1 MASIWSFCPQTRYDR
16 SKQGRAVGGW
26 SVDAVTLVAG
36 SLPIRQR
43 FREAGVTGNEVG
55 IFSGLMDA
63 RSIFLTANA
72 GTTYFRY
79 LDDWQL
85 DDLPVGLAVH
95 WQRGTR

>member
-1 MASIWSFCPQTRYDR
+1 MASIWSFCPQTCYDR

-36 SLPIRQR
+36 SMPIRQR

-63 RSIFLTANA
+63 KSIS
-72 GTTYFRY
+72 
-79 LDDWQL
+79 
-85 DDLPVGLAVH
+85 
-95 WQRGTR
+95 